1 MAQIRTNPSFMISQT
16 VIRLGDILFFFSRFF
31 EQFFGDA
38 FWYLSVGSKF
48 HGKLGLPLG

>member
-1 MAQIRTNPSFMISQT
+1 MISQT
-16 VIRLGDILFFFSRFF
+16 AIRLCYILFFFGRLF

-38 FWYLSVGSKF
+38 LWYLFVGCKF